1 MIKFLSKLLYVLSG
15 KHKTLLLMIF
25 LFLFISLLEVI
36 GTGAISPFISLATN
50 PNSIE
55 QNYWINWVYINFNFT
70 SQYQYLLSIG
80 FFVAIVFYVKA
91 FLSFRAQ
98 KFVFTFSFRQQSE
111 LSAKLMHLYLTAPY
125 TFHLNRNSAYLIEN
139 IINETSQ
146 FVNGLMI
153 PLLISTSNFV
163 VIMALIVLLI
173 LTNLMATLIIT
184 LTLFI
189 GLLLFH
195 RFKDRLA
202 YWGKEGAESRAE
214 MIRQVNHGLGG
225 IKETRII
232 GCESYFEEKLQKQAR
247 RFGDSSSLAVSFSN
261 LPRYVIEAFL
271 ITSIIAFALLFIAFN
286 PGDSQ
291 RLSSILGVFA
301 LASIRLLPA
310 LSNLFSSV
318 NTIKTNTISLEK
330 IYLEFKDLEQA
341 SEVEFATTINR
352 KRESSRMATS
362 FSNIVTLD
370 NVSYCYPHASKNAL
384 KGIDIEIK
392 KGQSIGLIGQSGAG
406 KTTLVDVILGLLTPQ
421 DGDIKIDG
429 LSIYEDLRAWQNLIG
444 YVPQSIFLTDD
455 TIERNIAFGVADYD
469 IDRERLYSAIDSA
482 QLTELIEQLPNG
494 IETVVGERGILLS
507 GGQRQRIGI
516 ARALYHE
523 REFLVFDEAT
533 AALDNET
540 ESLVNEAI
548 KSLSGKKTM
557 IIIAHRLSTVEHCDR
572 IYLMEKGGIIAAG
585 SYQDVVLNRT

>member
-1 MIKFLSKLLYVLSG
+1 MIKFLSKSLYV
-15 KHKTLLLMIF
+15 LLLMIF
-25 LFLFISLLEVI
+25 LFLFVSLFEVI
-36 GTGAISPFISLATN
+36 GTGAIGPFISLATN

-55 QNYWINWVYINFNFT
+55 QNYWLNWFYVNLNFT
-70 SQYQYLLSIG
+70 SRYQYLLSVG
-80 FFVAIVFYVKA
+80 FFVAIIFYVKA
-91 FLSFRAQ
+91 FLSFKAQ
-98 KFVFTFSFRQQSE
+98 KLVFTFSFRQQCE
-111 LSAKLMHLYLTAPY
+111 LSVKLMHLYLAAPY
-125 TFHLNRNSAYLIEN
+125 TFHLSRNSAYLIEN
-139 IINETSQ
+139 IINGTSQ

-153 PLLISTSNFV
+153 PLLISISNFI
-163 VIMALIVLLI
+163 VIMALIALLI
-173 LTNLMATLIIT
+173 LTNLMATLMIG
-184 LTLFI
+184 LTLI
-189 GLLLFH
+189 VGLLLFH

-232 GCESYFEEKLQKQAR
+232 GCESYFEEKLQTQAQ
-247 RFGDSSSLAVSFSN
+247 RFGDTSSLAVSFSN
-261 LPRYVIEAFL
+261 LPRYAIEAFL
-271 ITSIIAFALLFIAFN
+271 ITSIIIFALLFIAFN
-286 PGDSQ
+286 PEDSQ

-310 LSNLFSSV
+310 LSNLFSSI
-318 NTIKTNTISLEK
+318 NTIKINTISLEK
-330 IYLEFKDLEQA
+330 IYLEFKDLERA
-341 SEVEFATTINR
+341 MEVEDSTIIND
-352 KRESSRMATS
+352 KKGLIKAANS
-362 FSNIVTLD
+362 FSSLVTLD
-370 NVSYCYPHASKNAL
+370 NVSYCYPNASKNAL

-392 KGQSIGLIGQSGAG
+392 KGQSIGLIGQSGSG

-429 LSIYEDLRAWQNLIG
+429 CSIYKDLRAWQNLIG

-455 TIERNIAFGVADYD
+455 TIERNIAFGVPDYD
-469 IDRERLYSAIDSA
+469 IDREKLYSAIDLA
-482 QLTELIEQLPNG
+482 QLTELIDQLPNG
-494 IETVVGERGILLS
+494 IATVVGERGILLS

-548 KSLSGKKTM
+548 ESLSGKKTM

-585 SYQDVVLNRT
+585 SYQEVVLNRA